1 MENVYQLNCLFSKGV
16 LNDLLQMEMKICSF
30 QVNKLGL
37 VRQPI
42 EVREEENL
50 QAITRHKLFGNS
62 EFGLCWAWSRC

>member
-1 MENVYQLNCLFSKGV
+1 
-16 LNDLLQMEMKICSF
+16 MEMKICSF
-30 QVNKLGL
+30 QVSKPGL

-62 EFGLCWAWSRC
+62 ESGLC